1 MIADHLGE
9 AVVQIDRDGRVT
21 YANAAAEQL
30 TGATVGATWR
40 ELVGDG
46 PWLEPSRRAEAIATL
61 RGARRVI
68 ADSVTPVDGG
78 AVIALRDITDYVV
91 AKRRAF
97 LAEQYAASTKARA
110 AIAHHVNNPLAV
122 ILVHGE
128 LLRDALEQAAQKLP
142 SNDAAKA
149 REAMTSHP
157 ELERAANSIS
167 GMMADLRAFSATV
180 SLKDAE
186 VDAHRAVTYAARAN
200 SRLRERARIFTH
212 VELDEPIGIDEPS
225 LAQILGQ
232 LIANAVDAIAPGA
245 ADQHEIH
252 VAIRGDGEHAIVEV
266 RDDGC
271 GLTEPPTDVTLH
283 ATTDGVRVGV
293 GIGIARELAG
303 AVGGTLEFTPN
314 QPRGTIARVVLP
326 LANVQ
331 PIRSRVLVVD
341 PDHTYVRGLRRV
353 LRDHDVITYATS
365 AEALD
370 HVERDATFDLVMLD
384 VSADLAARGLYRRL
398 TADYPR
404 LASRVVFTSAAVS
417 DPTIADFLATTSNRV
432 LEKPIDAATLRAL
445 VLA

>member
-1 MIADHLGE
+1 VIADHLGD
-9 AVVQIDRDGRVT
+9 AVVQLDRDGRVT
-21 YANAAAEQL
+21 YANAAAERL
-30 TGATVGATWR
+30 TDATIGASWR
-40 ELVGDG
+40 DLVGDG
-46 PWLEPSRRAEAIATL
+46 PWSESRAEAIAIL
-61 RGARRVI
+61 RGRRRVI
-68 ADSVTPVDGG
+68 ASTITEGG

-97 LAEQYAASTKARA
+97 LAEQYAASTRARA

-128 LLRDALEQAAQKLP
+128 LMRDALDQAATKLP
-142 SNDAAKA
+142 PNDAAKT
-149 REAMTSHP
+149 REAMSSHP

-167 GMMADLRAFSATV
+167 QLMADLRAFSATV

-186 VDAHRAVTYAARAN
+186 VDPHRVVAYAARSN

-232 LIANAVDAIAPGA
+232 LIANSVDAIAPGA
-245 ADQHEIH
+245 ANTHEIH
-252 VAIRGDGEHAIVEV
+252 VAIRGDAERAIVEV

-271 GLTEPPTDVTLH
+271 GLVETPGDVTLH
-283 ATTDGVRVGV
+283 ATADGVRVGV
-293 GIGIARELAG
+293 GIGIVRELAG
-303 AVGGTLEFTPN
+303 AVGGTLEFAPN
-314 QPRGTIARVVLP
+314 HPTGTIARVSLP
-326 LANVQ
+326 LANIQ

-341 PDHTYVRGLRRV
+341 PDLVYVRGLRRV
-353 LRDHDVITYATS
+353 LRDHDVIPYATT

-370 HVERDATFDLVMLD
+370 HLERDATFDLVMLD
-384 VSADLAARGLYRRL
+384 VSADLGARGLYRRL
-398 TADYPR
+398 AADYPK
-404 LASRVVFTSAAVS
+404 LASRVVFTSAAVA

-445 VLA
+445 VVA